1 MININNFL
9 SQSSLNFFTLQKIKS
24 CCNASCITRS
34 IIKNMDFKIVDK
46 NLDSRFREILRRIR
60 RLQSGGTIDSL
71 KEIGAN
77 TDNQIGASYVSLKQL
92 AAQYEPE
99 ESLALLLWNTGKR
112 EEQIV
117 ACMLLPLQMN
127 REKITQL
134 MPDCLNAEIAGYVG
148 SLYLFRHPDL
158 SAIANEW
165 LESGQPFQQVAIL
178 TALARHLIV
187 YKNDSR
193 ISREYFHSIVHRDY
207 EDVYVQRTAER
218 YRFNN

>member
-1 MININNFL
+1 
-9 SQSSLNFFTLQKIKS
+9 
-24 CCNASCITRS
+24 
-34 IIKNMDFKIVDK
+34 MDFKIIDK

-60 RLQSGGTIDSL
+60 RLQSGGTIDSM

-92 AAQYEPE
+92 ATQYEPDE
-99 ESLALLLWNTGKR
+99 PLALLLWNTHKR

-134 MPDCLNAEIAGYVG
+134 IPDCLNAEIAGYVG
-148 SLYLFRHPDL
+148 SLYLFRYPDL
-158 SAIANEW
+158 NAIANEW

-193 ISREYFHSIVHRDY
+193 ISKEYFHSIVHRDY
-207 EDVYVQRTAER
+207 KDIYVQRTAER